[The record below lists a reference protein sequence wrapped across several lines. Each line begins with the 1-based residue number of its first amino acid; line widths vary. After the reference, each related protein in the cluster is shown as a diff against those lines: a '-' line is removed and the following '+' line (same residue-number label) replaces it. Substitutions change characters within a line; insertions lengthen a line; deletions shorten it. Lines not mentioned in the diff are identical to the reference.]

1 MSITE
6 VFQKQEGHYTIYN
19 CQLSQFIIFIIQMK
33 FRMVLKLISA
43 KFEIVPETGAMLLMD
58 FR

>member
-1 MSITE
+1 
-6 VFQKQEGHYTIYN
+6 
-19 CQLSQFIIFIIQMK
+19 MK